1 MAKSKIDLEIN
12 ISGNDSVAQAELKTK
27 SLKTQLK
34 EMKTLLASGT
44 LDNNAFNKL
53 ATEAGKL
60 QDRISD
66 VNNEVKNL
74 SNDSKNL
81 TGIIGVAEGIAGGFA
96 AVQGVTA
103 LLGDENEDLN
113 KVMVKLQGSMAAVQ
127 GITAIN
133 NALQKDS
140 AAMLLLANIQTK
152 ALALGQQF
160 LKVTTMGTVAATYLL
175 RAALIATG
183 IGAIVVLVA
192 ALAGA
197 FSDVAESTES
207 SDVAQKGYNDTIED
221 YKKGAKEAIEK
232 TNQVRAAFDNAKA
245 GVISKKDALKTY
257 NDTLGDTLG
266 KANTLKEAEDIYNKK
281 AGVYIQI
288 MGLKAQANALF
299 AKSADEAA
307 KGIVASSEEN
317 VSNIDKIIATYQYSF
332 GFTNA
337 AINTLNEG
345 QIKGTKKVQEN
356 SKANTEA
363 LYQEGIKLGTQA
375 EQLAKDNEIK
385 IVAVVEKSDKKSEQA
400 RADALKKKLDDIK
413 AANERIKKA
422 QEEYAEKSLNLQTD
436 TDNKLRLNLL
446 SEREREKKIL
456 KDSYAEK
463 FMLAFSD
470 KELTKKLYEDQ
481 RFELAALDTKFKEED
496 DKKKL
501 EAIDKIKELNANTL
515 EKQKELIEEK
525 LVLNK
530 LEFDKNA
537 LQKEEFDAKKLE
549 LSLQLAAKEKEILD
563 KEISDKKT
571 YQEQVIDV
579 EQAIVDSQ
587 IDIAQQ
593 SSAFLK
599 QVAGGN
605 KNISLAALLIEKGAA
620 IASVIINTQ
629 REISGYYAA
638 ASARSLIFAGAT
650 TVADQALAAK
660 QSLFATVR
668 AGIGIANISAA
679 GLSGA
684 KQISSGGSGSSGSG
698 GGGSSQPA
706 PIKGFIPQGDNN
718 QLTGVSKVVVLEKDI
733 TDVQNRVARIRDNA
747 TLE

>member
-1 MAKSKIDLEIN
+1 MAKSKVDLEIN

-53 ATEAGKL
+53 ANEAGKL
-60 QDRISD
+60 QDKISD

-140 AAMLLLANIQTK
+140 AAMLFLANIQTK
-152 ALALGQQF
+152 GLALGQQF

-385 IVAVVEKSDKKSEQA
+385 IVEVVEKSDKKSEQA

-413 AANERIKKA
+413 AANERIKKL

-481 RFELAALDTKFKEED
+481 SFELAALDTKFKEED
-496 DKKKL
+496 DKKAL
-501 EAIDKIKELNANTL
+501 ETADKKKASD
-515 EKQKELIEEK
+515 EKATAEQKEINEAK
-525 LVLNK
+525 LQ
-530 LEFDKNA
+530 A
-537 LQKEEFDAKKLE
+537 
-549 LSLQLAAKEKEILD
+549 EILLQD
-563 KEISDKKT
+563 QKF
-571 YQEQVIDV
+571 
-579 EQAIVDSQ
+579 AIANQ
-587 IDIAQQ
+587 GIALL
-593 SSAFLK
+593 SALGGKNKAIANAAFLLDK
-599 QVAGGN
+599 A
-605 KNISLAALLIEKGAA
+605 SA
-620 IASVIINTQ
+620 IGSIIINTQ
-629 REISGYYAA
+629 REIAGYYANPTW
-638 ASARSLIFAGAT
+638 SLLPDGGAT
-650 TVADQALAAK
+650 LKTSAAVGAK
-660 QSLFATVR
+660 IR
-668 AGIGIANISAA
+668 A
-679 GLSGA
+679 GLSIATIAATSFGKLSGGA
-684 KQISSGGSGSSGSG
+684 SSGGGGGST

>member
-1 MAKSKIDLEIN
+1 
-12 ISGNDSVAQAELKTK
+12 
-27 SLKTQLK
+27 
-34 EMKTLLASGT
+34 
-44 LDNNAFNKL
+44 
-53 ATEAGKL
+53 
-60 QDRISD
+60 
-66 VNNEVKNL
+66 
-74 SNDSKNL
+74 
-81 TGIIGVAEGIAGGFA
+81 
-96 AVQGVTA
+96 
-103 LLGDENEDLN
+103 
-113 KVMVKLQGSMAAVQ
+113 
-127 GITAIN
+127 
-133 NALQKDS
+133 
-140 AAMLLLANIQTK
+140 
-152 ALALGQQF
+152 
-160 LKVTTMGTVAATYLL
+160 MGTVAATYLL

-183 IGAIVVLVA
+183 IGAIVVLVL

-197 FSDVAESTES
+197 FSSVAESTES

-345 QIKGTKKVQEN
+345 QIKGTKKVQAN
-356 SKANTEA
+356 AKANSEA
-363 LYQEGIKLGTQA
+363 LYQEGLKLGTQA

-413 AANERIKKA
+413 AANERIKKL
-422 QEEYAEKSLNLQTD
+422 QEEYAEKSSNLQTD

-470 KELTKKLYEDQ
+470 KETTKKLYEDQ

-496 DKKKL
+496 DKKALETAEKKKASDEKAAEEQKQINEAKL
-501 EAIDKIKELNANTL
+501 QA
-515 EKQKELIEEK
+515 
-525 LVLNK
+525 
-530 LEFDKNA
+530 
-537 LQKEEFDAKKLE
+537 
-549 LSLQLAAKEKEILD
+549 EILLQD
-563 KEISDKKT
+563 QKFEIANQGIALLSALGGKNK
-571 YQEQVIDV
+571 
-579 EQAIVDSQ
+579 AI
-587 IDIAQQ
+587 ANA
-593 SSAFLK
+593 AFLLDK
-599 QVAGGN
+599 A
-605 KNISLAALLIEKGAA
+605 SA
-620 IASVIINTQ
+620 IGSIIINTQ
-629 REISGYYAA
+629 REIAGYYANPTW
-638 ASARSLIFAGAT
+638 SLLPDGGAT
-650 TVADQALAAK
+650 LKTSAAVGAK
-660 QSLFATVR
+660 IR
-668 AGIGIANISAA
+668 A
-679 GLSGA
+679 GLSIATIAATSFGKLSGGA
-684 KQISSGGSGSSGSG
+684 SSGGGGGST

>member
-1 MAKSKIDLEIN
+1 
-12 ISGNDSVAQAELKTK
+12 
-27 SLKTQLK
+27 
-34 EMKTLLASGT
+34 MKTLLASGT

-103 LLGDENEDLN
+103 LLCDENEDLN

-413 AANERIKKA
+413 AANERIKKL

>member
-53 ATEAGKL
+53 ANEAGKL

-140 AAMLLLANIQTK
+140 AAMLFLANIQTK
-152 ALALGQQF
+152 GLALGQQF
-160 LKVTTMGTVAATYLL
+160 LKVTTMGTVAATYAL

-183 IGAIVVLVA
+183 IGAIVVLVL

-207 SDVAQKGYNDTIED
+207 SDVAQKGYNDTIAD
-221 YKKGAKEAIEK
+221 YEKGAKEAIEK

-317 VSNIDKIIATYQYSF
+317 ISLIDKIIAGAQLNL
-332 GFTNA
+332 GFTGKA
-337 AINTLNEG
+337 FNTLNEG
-345 QIKGTKKVQEN
+345 QIKGTKKVQAN
-356 SKANTEA
+356 AKANTEA

-385 IVAVVEKSDKKSEQA
+385 TTAVVEKSDKKSEQA

-413 AANERIKKA
+413 AANERIKKL

-456 KDSYAEK
+456 KESYAEK

-481 RFELAALDTKFKEED
+481 RFELAALDIKFKEED
-496 DKKKL
+496 DKKAL
-501 EAIDKIKELNANTL
+501 EAADKK
-515 EKQKELIEEK
+515 
-525 LVLNK
+525 
-530 LEFDKNA
+530 
-537 LQKEEFDAKKLE
+537 KEEDEKKAAEQKKLLE
-549 LSLQLAAKEKEILD
+549 
-563 KEISDKKT
+563 DKKT
-571 YQEQVIDV
+571 YQEQVIAV

-629 REISGYYAA
+629 KEISGYYAA
-638 ASARSLIFAGAT
+638 ASARSLLSAGTT
-650 TVADQALAAK
+650 TVVDQALAAK
-660 QSLFATVR
+660 QSIFATVR

-684 KQISSGGSGSSGSG
+684 KQISSASGGSAGG

>member
-53 ATEAGKL
+53 ANEAGKL

-197 FSDVAESTES
+197 FSDVAEQTE
-207 SDVAQKGYNDTIED
+207 
-221 YKKGAKEAIEK
+221 
-232 TNQVRAAFDNAKA
+232 
-245 GVISKKDALKTY
+245 
-257 NDTLGDTLG
+257 
-266 KANTLKEAEDIYNKK
+266 
-281 AGVYIQI
+281 
-288 MGLKAQANALF
+288 
-299 AKSADEAA
+299 EAA
-307 KGIVASSEEN
+307 KAQKEFNDKLKDGSDTIADVNDRATELSKARLKLNGATNDELIKQDIEALKYRKQTILDELQYVKGGEDEKNLIKERAKEIDQKIELKNIEIQQFLKDDAAKKDETRNTKNKTAQEKLKTENEKKIAEALQLEKNKFQLESELNLNARKRGMTLEQQEIADLRASYDEKRLLALNDAELTEKINIEIQAKTLDIQEKFRLDTEE
-317 VSNIDKIIATYQYSF
+317 K
-332 GFTNA
+332 
-337 AINTLNEG
+337 
-345 QIKGTKKVQEN
+345 KKV
-356 SKANTEA
+356 
-363 LYQEGIKLGTQA
+363 
-375 EQLAKDNEIK
+375 
-385 IVAVVEKSDKKSEQA
+385 SDKKAEEEQKQINEA
-400 RADALKKKLDDIK
+400 KLQAEILLQDQKFAI
-413 AANERIKKA
+413 ANQGIA
-422 QEEYAEKSLNLQTD
+422 
-436 TDNKLRLNLL
+436 LL
-446 SEREREKKIL
+446 SALGGKNKAI
-456 KDSYAEK
+456 ANA
-463 FMLAFSD
+463 AF
-470 KELTKKLYEDQ
+470 L
-481 RFELAALDTKFKEED
+481 
-496 DKKKL
+496 
-501 EAIDKIKELNANTL
+501 
-515 EKQKELIEEK
+515 
-525 LVLNK
+525 
-530 LEFDKNA
+530 
-537 LQKEEFDAKKLE
+537 
-549 LSLQLAAKEKEILD
+549 LD
-563 KEISDKKT
+563 KAS
-571 YQEQVIDV
+571 
-579 EQAIVDSQ
+579 AIGS
-587 IDIAQQ
+587 I
-593 SSAFLK
+593 
-599 QVAGGN
+599 
-605 KNISLAALLIEKGAA
+605 
-620 IASVIINTQ
+620 IINTQ
-629 REISGYYAA
+629 REIAGYYANPTW
-638 ASARSLIFAGAT
+638 SLLPDGGAT
-650 TVADQALAAK
+650 LKTSAAVGAK
-660 QSLFATVR
+660 IR
-668 AGIGIANISAA
+668 A
-679 GLSGA
+679 GLSIATIAATSFGKLSGGA
-684 KQISSGGSGSSGSG
+684 SSGGGGGST

>member
-1 MAKSKIDLEIN
+1 
-12 ISGNDSVAQAELKTK
+12 
-27 SLKTQLK
+27 
-34 EMKTLLASGT
+34 MKTLLASGT

-53 ATEAGKL
+53 ANEAGKL

-183 IGAIVVLVA
+183 IGAIVVLVL

-317 VSNIDKIIATYQYSF
+317 ISLIDKIVAGAQLNL
-332 GFTNA
+332 GFTGKA
-337 AINTLNEG
+337 LNTLNEG
-345 QIKGTKKVQEN
+345 QIKGTKKVQAN
-356 SKANTEA
+356 AKANTEA

-456 KDSYAEK
+456 KDSY
-463 FMLAFSD
+463 
-470 KELTKKLYEDQ
+470 
-481 RFELAALDTKFKEED
+481 R
-496 DKKKL
+496 
-501 EAIDKIKELNANTL
+501 
-515 EKQKELIEEK
+515 
-525 LVLNK
+525 
-530 LEFDKNA
+530 
-537 LQKEEFDAKKLE
+537 
-549 LSLQLAAKEKEILD
+549 
-563 KEISDKKT
+563 
-571 YQEQVIDV
+571 
-579 EQAIVDSQ
+579 
-587 IDIAQQ
+587 
-593 SSAFLK
+593 
-599 QVAGGN
+599 
-605 KNISLAALLIEKGAA
+605 
-620 IASVIINTQ
+620 
-629 REISGYYAA
+629 
-638 ASARSLIFAGAT
+638 
-650 TVADQALAAK
+650 
-660 QSLFATVR
+660 
-668 AGIGIANISAA
+668 
-679 GLSGA
+679 
-684 KQISSGGSGSSGSG
+684 
-698 GGGSSQPA
+698 
-706 PIKGFIPQGDNN
+706 
-718 QLTGVSKVVVLEKDI
+718 
-733 TDVQNRVARIRDNA
+733 
-747 TLE
+747 

>member
-183 IGAIVVLVA
+183 IGAIVVLVL

-207 SDVAQKGYNDTIED
+207 SKVAQKGYNDTIED
-221 YKKGAKEAIEK
+221 YEKGAKEAIEK

-266 KANTLKEAEDIYNKK
+266 KANTLAEAEDIYNQK
-281 AGVYIQI
+281 ASVYIQI

-317 VSNIDKIIATYQYSF
+317 ISLIDKIVAGAQLNL
-332 GFTNA
+332 GFTGKA
-337 AINTLNEG
+337 LNTLNEG
-345 QIKGTKKVQEN
+345 QIKGTKKVQAN
-356 SKANTEA
+356 AKANSEA
-363 LYQEGIKLGTQA
+363 LYQEGLKLGTQA

-413 AANERIKKA
+413 AANERIKKL

-496 DKKKL
+496 DKKALETAEKKKASDEKAAEEQKQINEAKL
-501 EAIDKIKELNANTL
+501 QA
-515 EKQKELIEEK
+515 
-525 LVLNK
+525 
-530 LEFDKNA
+530 
-537 LQKEEFDAKKLE
+537 
-549 LSLQLAAKEKEILD
+549 EILLQD
-563 KEISDKKT
+563 QKF
-571 YQEQVIDV
+571 
-579 EQAIVDSQ
+579 AIANQ
-587 IDIAQQ
+587 GIALL
-593 SSAFLK
+593 SALGGKNKAIANAAFLLDK
-599 QVAGGN
+599 A
-605 KNISLAALLIEKGAA
+605 SA
-620 IASVIINTQ
+620 IGSIIINTQ
-629 REISGYYAA
+629 REIAGYYANPTW
-638 ASARSLIFAGAT
+638 SLLPDGGAT
-650 TVADQALAAK
+650 LKTSAAVGAK
-660 QSLFATVR
+660 IR
-668 AGIGIANISAA
+668 A
-679 GLSGA
+679 GLSIATIAATSFGKLSGGA
-684 KQISSGGSGSSGSG
+684 SSGGG
-698 GGGSSQPA
+698 GGSTGSGSSQPA